1 MSAPPWRVALA
12 ALLLVVLAAAVT
24 AEPEARRT
32 YLVLATAQDRGT
44 DLSDALLDLSKDLRA
59 QGRDDLQ
66 QEAARRRL
74 WLIIRIVLILAPMC
88 RLGLDPVGRS
98 VERSVDGEGWCGT
111 YQTYRW
117 SCRGESQGVPLRLGL
132 RRGSSCQCVEAVR
145 CW

>member
-1 MSAPPWRVALA
+1 VSAPPWRVALA
-12 ALLLVVLAAAVT
+12 ALLLVVLAAALT

-59 QGRDDLQ
+59 QRRDDLQ

-74 WLIIRIVLILAPMC
+74 WLIIPIVLILAPMC

-98 VERSVDGEGWCGT
+98 VESGLPMGRVVRGISDVSLELPWGVSRSTITSRSEK
-111 YQTYRW
+111 
-117 SCRGESQGVPLRLGL
+117 GVARLL
-132 RRGSSCQCVEAVR
+132 TRRR
-145 CW
+145 

>member
-1 MSAPPWRVALA
+1 VALA

-74 WLIIRIVLILAPMC
+74 WLIIPIVLILAPMC

-98 VERSVDGEGWCGT
+98 VESGLSMGKGGAGHIRRIAGAAVGSLKEYHYVSV
-111 YQTYRW
+111 
-117 SCRGESQGVPLRLGL
+117 
-132 RRGSSCQCVEAVR
+132 
-145 CW
+145 